1 MRTRSRRTR
10 GRPSASDYLR
20 RGRHGFNVAWARNP
34 FVLSLSKGARFDL
47 LPSFHVYI
55 LRCADGSFYTGHTD
69 DLAQR
74 MQIHLEA
81 PPRAYTSSR
90 LPVRLAWTQEL
101 PTRADALEAERQI
114 KGWSR
119 AKKEALIKGDWETI
133 SRLAHTH
140 GSATSNRSTA
150 IPGQDSRSSTHSGR
164 TDSPAAP
171 PLRLPEGTQHANP
184 DRPKTVRDQESRPST
199 HSGRM
204 DSETAPLVRQSVL
217 GPRPY
222 KADLS
227 PWQR

>member
-55 LRCADGSFYTGHTD
+55 LSCADGSFYTGHTD

-74 MQIHLEA
+74 MQIHLES

-114 KGWSR
+114 KSWSR
-119 AKKEALIKGDWETI
+119 AKKEALIRGDWDAI

-150 IPGQDSRSSTHSGR
+150 IPVQDSRPSTHSGRTRSGAAPPLRRPGDTQHADPNRSTMVRHQDSRPSTHSGR
-164 TDSPAAP
+164 TDS
-171 PLRLPEGTQHANP
+171 G
-184 DRPKTVRDQESRPST
+184 
-199 HSGRM
+199 
-204 DSETAPLVRQSVL
+204 TAPLVRKSVL
-217 GPRPY
+217 RPS
-222 KADLS
+222 ARVS
-227 PWQR
+227 